1 MLSMISIYNVNNV
14 NIDYSIYR
22 HICAYASLEGQ
33 GLGIHVALSLHWAQ
47 GAWVWGPAGVI
58 EFPFLF
64 VIVLGVLVLIFL
76 VVLYS
81 VLTGG

>member
-1 MLSMISIYNVNNV
+1 M
-14 NIDYSIYR
+14 
-22 HICAYASLEGQ
+22 
-33 GLGIHVALSLHWAQ
+33 ALSLHWAQ